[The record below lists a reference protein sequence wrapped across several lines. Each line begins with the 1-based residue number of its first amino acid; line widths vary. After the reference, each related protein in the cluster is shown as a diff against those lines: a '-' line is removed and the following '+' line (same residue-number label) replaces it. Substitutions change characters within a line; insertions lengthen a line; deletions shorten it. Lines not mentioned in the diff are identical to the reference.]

1 MRWAWQWLA
10 TREERMARKV
20 KRKATGVRRAA
31 TSRSRASKARAAHR
45 QSKGVVN
52 SALSALPISQQQL
65 QGTFL
70 ILILAGALAAAWFV
84 ASAAG
89 VPALMSQ
96 QVATSA
102 GAAGFQMRNIDLT
115 GVERMNRLKVY
126 EEVMEHRG
134 TPMPLLDLAAI
145 RADLK
150 QMPWVAEARVSRQ
163 LPDKLVIDIQE
174 RTPHAV
180 LVKPDR
186 LVLIDRNGVELDPIG
201 EKDAEGMLRISG
213 AGAAE
218 QIDSLDHILAAA
230 PALQPQIASAHRIG
244 ERRWNIVFKTGQ
256 ILALPQ
262 GEDEAAEAF
271 IDFAKLDG
279 LYRLL
284 GGKATVIDLRVPDRY
299 VLREPGRADR
309 FMGNKESSQ

>member
-1 MRWAWQWLA
+1 
-10 TREERMARKV
+10 MARKV

-31 TSRSRASKARAAHR
+31 NSRSRASKARAARR
-45 QSKGVVN
+45 QSQGVVN
-52 SALSALPISQQQL
+52 SALTALPISQKQL
-65 QGTFL
+65 QGGFL
-70 ILILAGALAAAWFV
+70 VMILTGAAIGAWYV

-89 VPALMSQ
+89 VPALLHQ
-96 QVATSA
+96 QMASSA

-150 QMPWVAEARVSRQ
+150 QMPWIAEARVSRQ
-163 LPDKLVIDIQE
+163 LPDRLVIDIEE

-186 LVLIDRNGVELDPIG
+186 LVLIDRHGVELDPIS
-201 EKDAEGMLRISG
+201 EDDARGMLRISG
-213 AGAAE
+213 AGAKK
-218 QIDSLDHILAAA
+218 QIDSLDRILAAA
-230 PALQPQIASAHRIG
+230 PALQPQIVSAHRIG

-262 GEDEAAEAF
+262 GEEDASEAF

-309 FMGNKESSQ
+309 LAGNQESSQ

>member
-1 MRWAWQWLA
+1 
-10 TREERMARKV
+10 MARKV

-31 TSRSRASKARAAHR
+31 NSRSRASKARAATR
-45 QSKGVVN
+45 QGKGVVN

-84 ASAAG
+84 ARAAG

-96 QVATSA
+96 QIATSA

-186 LVLIDRNGVELDPIG
+186 LVLIDRNGVELDPIA

-213 AGAAE
+213 AGAAK

-309 FMGNKESSQ
+309 FASRKESSE

>member
-1 MRWAWQWLA
+1 
-10 TREERMARKV
+10 MARKV

-31 TSRSRASKARAAHR
+31 NSRSRASKARAATR
-45 QSKGVVN
+45 QGKGVVN

-84 ASAAG
+84 ARAAG
-89 VPALMSQ
+89 VPALMQ
-96 QVATSA
+96 QQIATSA

-134 TPMPLLDLAAI
+134 TPMPMLDLAAI
-145 RADLK
+145 RAELK
-150 QMPWVAEARVSRQ
+150 RMPWVAEARVSRQ
-163 LPDKLVIDIQE
+163 LPDKVVIDIQE

-213 AGAAE
+213 AGAAK

>member
-1 MRWAWQWLA
+1 
-10 TREERMARKV
+10 MARKV

-31 TSRSRASKARAAHR
+31 TSRSRASKAGAATR
-45 QSKGVVN
+45 QSKGAVN
-52 SALSALPISQQQL
+52 TALNALPISQRQL
-65 QGTFL
+65 QGGFL
-70 ILILAGALAAAWFV
+70 ALILAGAAALAWMV

-89 VPALMSQ
+89 VPALLHQ
-96 QVATSA
+96 QLATSA

-134 TPMPLLDLAAI
+134 TPMPLLNLAAI
-145 RADLK
+145 RDDLRR
-150 QMPWVAEARVSRQ
+150 MPWVAEARVSRQ

-186 LVLIDRNGVELDPIG
+186 LVLIDRNGIELDPIS
-201 EKDAEGMLRISG
+201 EKDAQGMLRISG
-213 AGAAE
+213 AGAAQ
-218 QIDSLDHILAAA
+218 QIESLDHVLAAA

-256 ILALPQ
+256 IPALPQ

-271 IDFAKLDG
+271 IDFARMDG

-309 FMGNKESSQ
+309 FANKGSAE

>member
-1 MRWAWQWLA
+1 
-10 TREERMARKV
+10 MARKV

-31 TSRSRASKARAAHR
+31 NSRSRASKARAATR
-45 QSKGVVN
+45 QGKGVVN

-70 ILILAGALAAAWFV
+70 VLILAGALAAAWFV
-84 ASAAG
+84 ARAAG
-89 VPALMSQ
+89 VPALMEQ
-96 QVATSA
+96 QIAASA
-102 GAAGFQMRNIDLT
+102 GSAGFQMRNIDLT

-134 TPMPLLDLAAI
+134 TPMPMLDLAAI
-145 RADLK
+145 RAELK
-150 QMPWVAEARVSRQ
+150 RMPWVAEARVSRQ

-186 LVLIDRNGVELDPIG
+186 LVLIDRNGIELDPIS
-201 EKDAEGMLRISG
+201 EKDAQGMLRISG
-213 AGAAE
+213 AGAAQ
-218 QIDSLDHILAAA
+218 QIESLDHVLAAA

-299 VLREPGRADR
+299 VFREPGRADR
-309 FMGNKESSQ
+309 FTSRKESAE

>member
-1 MRWAWQWLA
+1 
-10 TREERMARKV
+10 MARKV
-20 KRKATGVRRAA
+20 KRKAQGVRRAA
-31 TSRSRASKARAAHR
+31 NSRSRASKARAAQR

-52 SALSALPISQQQL
+52 TALSALPISQRQL
-65 QGTFL
+65 QGGFL
-70 ILILAGALAAAWFV
+70 ALILAGAAALAWWV

-89 VPALMSQ
+89 VPALMHQ
-96 QVATSA
+96 QMAASA
-102 GAAGFQMRNIDLT
+102 GSAGFQMRTIDLT
-115 GVERMNRLKVY
+115 GVERMNRLKIY

-163 LPDKLVIDIQE
+163 LPDKLVIDIEE

-186 LVLIDRNGVELDPIG
+186 LVLIDRDGIELDPIA
-201 EKDAEGMLRISG
+201 EDAAEGMLRISG
-213 AGAAE
+213 AGASGK
-218 QIDSLDHILAAA
+218 IDSLDRIIAAA

-262 GEDEAAEAF
+262 GEEEAAAAF

-284 GGKATVIDLRVPDRY
+284 GGKASVIDLRVPDRY

-309 FMGNKESSQ
+309 FAGSGESTE

>member
-1 MRWAWQWLA
+1 
-10 TREERMARKV
+10 MARKV
-20 KRKATGVRRAA
+20 KRKAQGVRRAA
-31 TSRSRASKARAAHR
+31 NSRSRASKARAASR
-45 QSKGVVN
+45 QGKGVVN
-52 SALSALPISQQQL
+52 TALSALPISQRQL
-65 QGTFL
+65 QGGFL
-70 ILILAGALAAAWFV
+70 ALILAGAAALAWWV

-89 VPALMSQ
+89 VPALMHQ
-96 QVATSA
+96 QIAATA
-102 GAAGFQMRNIDLT
+102 GSAGFQMRNIDLT

-186 LVLIDRNGVELDPIG
+186 LVLIDRNGVELDPIA

-213 AGAAE
+213 AGAAK

-299 VLREPGRADR
+299 VFREPGRADR
-309 FMGNKESSQ
+309 FTGRKENVE

>member
-1 MRWAWQWLA
+1 
-10 TREERMARKV
+10 MARKV

-31 TSRSRASKARAAHR
+31 NSRSRASKARAAHR

-145 RADLK
+145 RADPK

-201 EKDAEGMLRISG
+201 DGGFGLTAEDFGLLTRIVLDTTDRPIVSMLEGGYSLSG
-213 AGAAE
+213 LPLCIE
-218 QIDSLDHILAAA
+218 QHLSFLHN
-230 PALQPQIASAHRIG
+230 R
-244 ERRWNIVFKTGQ
+244 
-256 ILALPQ
+256 
-262 GEDEAAEAF
+262 
-271 IDFAKLDG
+271 
-279 LYRLL
+279 
-284 GGKATVIDLRVPDRY
+284 
-299 VLREPGRADR
+299 
-309 FMGNKESSQ
+309 

>member
-1 MRWAWQWLA
+1 
-10 TREERMARKV
+10 MARKV

-31 TSRSRASKARAAHR
+31 NSRSRASKARAARR
-45 QSKGVVN
+45 QSQGVVN
-52 SALSALPISQQQL
+52 GALSALPISQRQL

-70 ILILAGALAAAWFV
+70 VLILAGALAGAWFV
-84 ASAAG
+84 AKAAG
-89 VPALMSQ
+89 VPALMHQ
-96 QVATSA
+96 QLASSA

-150 QMPWVAEARVSRQ
+150 QMPWIAEARVSRQ
-163 LPDKLVIDIQE
+163 LPDKLVIDIEE

-186 LVLIDRNGVELDPIG
+186 LVLIDRHGVELDPIS
-201 EKDAEGMLRISG
+201 EEDARGMLRISG
-213 AGAAE
+213 AGAKK
-218 QIDSLDHILAAA
+218 QMDSLDRILDAA
-230 PALQPQIASAHRIG
+230 PALQPQIVSAHRIG

-262 GEDEAAEAF
+262 GEEEAAEAF

-299 VLREPGRADR
+299 VFREPGRADR
-309 FMGNKESSQ
+309 LLGQQESSQ

>member
-1 MRWAWQWLA
+1 
-10 TREERMARKV
+10 MARKV

-31 TSRSRASKARAAHR
+31 TSRSRASKARAATR
-45 QSKGVVN
+45 QSKGAVN
-52 SALSALPISQQQL
+52 TALNALPISQRQL
-65 QGTFL
+65 QGSFL
-70 ILILAGALAAAWFV
+70 ALILAGAAALAWMV

-89 VPALMSQ
+89 VPALLHQ
-96 QVATSA
+96 QLATSA

-134 TPMPLLDLAAI
+134 TPMPLLNLAAI
-145 RADLK
+145 RDDLRR
-150 QMPWVAEARVSRQ
+150 MPWVAEARVSRQ

-186 LVLIDRNGVELDPIG
+186 LVLIDRNGIELDPIS
-201 EKDAEGMLRISG
+201 EKDAQGMLRISG
-213 AGAAE
+213 AGAAQE
-218 QIDSLDHILAAA
+218 IESLDHVLAAA

-271 IDFAKLDG
+271 IDFARMDG

-309 FMGNKESSQ
+309 FANKGSAE

>member
-1 MRWAWQWLA
+1 M
-10 TREERMARKV
+10 
-20 KRKATGVRRAA
+20 
-31 TSRSRASKARAAHR
+31 
-45 QSKGVVN
+45 VN

-70 ILILAGALAAAWFV
+70 VLILAGALAAAWFV
-84 ASAAG
+84 ARAAG
-89 VPALMSQ
+89 VPALMEQ
-96 QVATSA
+96 QIAASA
-102 GAAGFQMRNIDLT
+102 GSAGFQMRNIDLT

-134 TPMPLLDLAAI
+134 TPMPMLDLAAI
-145 RADLK
+145 RAELK
-150 QMPWVAEARVSRQ
+150 RMPWVAEARVSRQ

-186 LVLIDRNGVELDPIG
+186 LVLIDRNGVELDPIA

-213 AGAAE
+213 AGAAK

-299 VLREPGRADR
+299 VFREPGRADR
-309 FMGNKESSQ
+309 FTSRKESAE

>member
-1 MRWAWQWLA
+1 
-10 TREERMARKV
+10 MARKV
-20 KRKATGVRRAA
+20 KRKAQGVRRAA
-31 TSRSRASKARAAHR
+31 NSRSRASKARAAQR

-52 SALSALPISQQQL
+52 TALSALPISQRQL
-65 QGTFL
+65 QGSFL
-70 ILILAGALAAAWFV
+70 VLILAGAAALAWWV

-89 VPALMSQ
+89 VPALLHQ
-96 QVATSA
+96 QMASSA
-102 GAAGFQMRNIDLT
+102 GAAGFQMRTIDLT
-115 GVERMNRLKVY
+115 GVERMNRLKIY

-163 LPDKLVIDIQE
+163 LPDKLVIDIEE

-186 LVLIDRNGVELDPIG
+186 LVLIDRDGIELDPIA
-201 EKDAEGMLRISG
+201 EDAAEGMLRISG
-213 AGAAE
+213 AGAAT
-218 QIDSLDHILAAA
+218 QIDSLDRIIAAA

-262 GEDEAAEAF
+262 GEEEASAAF

-284 GGKATVIDLRVPDRY
+284 GGKASVIDLRVPDRY

-309 FMGNKESSQ
+309 FAGNGGSAE

>member
-1 MRWAWQWLA
+1 
-10 TREERMARKV
+10 MARKV
-20 KRKATGVRRAA
+20 KRKAQGVRRAA
-31 TSRSRASKARAAHR
+31 NSRSRASKARAAQR
-45 QSKGVVN
+45 QSRGLVDT
-52 SALSALPISQQQL
+52 ALTALPISQQQL

-70 ILILAGALAAAWFV
+70 VLILAGAAIAAWFV

-89 VPALMSQ
+89 VPAMLHQ
-96 QVATSA
+96 QMATSA
-102 GAAGFQMRNIDLT
+102 GSAGFQMRNIDLT
-115 GVERMNRLKVY
+115 GVERMNRLKIY
-126 EEVMEHRG
+126 EEVMEYRG
-134 TPMPLLDLAAI
+134 TPMPLLDLTQI
-145 RADLK
+145 RDDLK

-163 LPDKLVIDIQE
+163 LPDKLVIDIEE

-186 LVLIDRNGVELDPIG
+186 LVLIDHDGIELDPIA
-201 EKDAEGMLRISG
+201 EADAEGMLRISG
-213 AGAAE
+213 AGAKGE
-218 QIDSLDHILAAA
+218 IDSLDRILAAA

-262 GEDEAAEAF
+262 GEDEAAAAF

-299 VLREPGRADR
+299 VLREPGRANR
-309 FMGNKESSQ
+309 FAGSKESTE

>member
-1 MRWAWQWLA
+1 
-10 TREERMARKV
+10 
-20 KRKATGVRRAA
+20 
-31 TSRSRASKARAAHR
+31 
-45 QSKGVVN
+45 
-52 SALSALPISQQQL
+52 
-65 QGTFL
+65 
-70 ILILAGALAAAWFV
+70 
-84 ASAAG
+84 
-89 VPALMSQ
+89 
-96 QVATSA
+96 
-102 GAAGFQMRNIDLT
+102 MRNLCQRGFDLT

-134 TPMPLLDLAAI
+134 TPMPMLDLAAI
-145 RADLK
+145 RAELK
-150 QMPWVAEARVSRQ
+150 RMPWVAEARVSRQ

-186 LVLIDRNGVELDPIG
+186 LVLIDRNGVELDPIA

-213 AGAAE
+213 AGAAK

-299 VLREPGRADR
+299 VFREPGRADR
-309 FMGNKESSQ
+309 FTSRKESAE

>member
-1 MRWAWQWLA
+1 MV
-10 TREERMARKV
+10 RKV
-20 KRKATGVRRAA
+20 KRKAQGVRRAA
-31 TSRSRASKARAAHR
+31 NSRSRASKARAAQR

-52 SALSALPISQQQL
+52 TALSALPISQRQL
-65 QGTFL
+65 QGGFL
-70 ILILAGALAAAWFV
+70 VAILAGAVALAWWV

-89 VPALMSQ
+89 VPALVHQ
-96 QVATSA
+96 QVAESA
-102 GAAGFQMRNIDLT
+102 GSAGFRMRSIDLT
-115 GVERMNRLKVY
+115 GVERMNRLKIY

-163 LPDKLVIDIQE
+163 LPDKLVIDIEE

-186 LVLIDRNGVELDPIG
+186 LVLIDRDGIELDPIA
-201 EKDAEGMLRISG
+201 EEDAAGMLRISG
-213 AGAAE
+213 AGAADS
-218 QIDSLDHILAAA
+218 IDSLDRVLAAA

-262 GEDEAAEAF
+262 GEEEAAEAF
-271 IDFAKLDG
+271 IDFARMDG

-309 FMGNKESSQ
+309 FASKDGSSE

>member
-1 MRWAWQWLA
+1 
-10 TREERMARKV
+10 MARKV

-31 TSRSRASKARAAHR
+31 NSRSRASKARAATR
-45 QSKGVVN
+45 QGKGVVN

-70 ILILAGALAAAWFV
+70 VLILAGALAAAWFV
-84 ASAAG
+84 ARAAG
-89 VPALMSQ
+89 VPALMEQ
-96 QVATSA
+96 QIAASA
-102 GAAGFQMRNIDLT
+102 GSAGFQMRNIDLT

-134 TPMPLLDLAAI
+134 TPMPMLDLAAI
-145 RADLK
+145 RAELK
-150 QMPWVAEARVSRQ
+150 RMPWVAEARVSRQ

-186 LVLIDRNGVELDPIG
+186 LVLIDRNGVELDPIA

-213 AGAAE
+213 AGAAK

-299 VLREPGRADR
+299 VFREPGRADR
-309 FMGNKESSQ
+309 FTGRKENVE

>member
-1 MRWAWQWLA
+1 
-10 TREERMARKV
+10 MARKV

-31 TSRSRASKARAAHR
+31 NSRSRASKARAAHR

-134 TPMPLLDLAAI
+134 TPMPMLDLAAI
-145 RADLK
+145 RAELK
-150 QMPWVAEARVSRQ
+150 RMPWVAEARVSRQ

-186 LVLIDRNGVELDPIG
+186 LVLIDRNGVELDPIA

-213 AGAAE
+213 AGAAK

-299 VLREPGRADR
+299 VFREPGRADR
-309 FMGNKESSQ
+309 FTSRKESAE

>member
-1 MRWAWQWLA
+1 
-10 TREERMARKV
+10 MARKV

-31 TSRSRASKARAAHR
+31 NSRSRASKARAATR
-45 QSKGVVN
+45 QGKGVVN

-70 ILILAGALAAAWFV
+70 VLILAGALAAAWFV
-84 ASAAG
+84 ARAAG
-89 VPALMSQ
+89 VPALMEQ
-96 QVATSA
+96 QIAASA
-102 GAAGFQMRNIDLT
+102 GSAGFQMRNIDLT

-134 TPMPLLDLAAI
+134 TPMPMLDLAAI
-145 RADLK
+145 RAELK
-150 QMPWVAEARVSRQ
+150 RMPWVAEARVSRQ

-186 LVLIDRNGVELDPIG
+186 LVLIDRNGIELDPIA

-213 AGAAE
+213 AGAAK

-299 VLREPGRADR
+299 VFREPGRADR
-309 FMGNKESSQ
+309 FTSRKESAE

>member
-1 MRWAWQWLA
+1 
-10 TREERMARKV
+10 MARKV

-31 TSRSRASKARAAHR
+31 NSRSRASKARAATR
-45 QSKGVVN
+45 QGKGVVN

-70 ILILAGALAAAWFV
+70 VLILAGALAAAWFV
-84 ASAAG
+84 ARAAG
-89 VPALMSQ
+89 VPALMEQ
-96 QVATSA
+96 QIAASA
-102 GAAGFQMRNIDLT
+102 GSAGFQMRNIDLT

-134 TPMPLLDLAAI
+134 TPMPMLDLAAI
-145 RADLK
+145 RAELK
-150 QMPWVAEARVSRQ
+150 RMPWVAEARVSRQ

-186 LVLIDRNGVELDPIG
+186 LVLIDRNGVELDPIA

-213 AGAAE
+213 AGAAK

-299 VLREPGRADR
+299 VFREPGRADR
-309 FMGNKESSQ
+309 FTSRKESAE

>member
-1 MRWAWQWLA
+1 
-10 TREERMARKV
+10 MARKV

-31 TSRSRASKARAAHR
+31 NSRSRASKARAATR
-45 QSKGVVN
+45 QGKGVVN

-70 ILILAGALAAAWFV
+70 VLILAGALAA
-84 ASAAG
+84 G
-89 VPALMSQ
+89 VPALMEQ
-96 QVATSA
+96 QIAASA
-102 GAAGFQMRNIDLT
+102 GSAGFQMRNIDLT

-134 TPMPLLDLAAI
+134 TPMPMLDLAAI
-145 RADLK
+145 RAELK
-150 QMPWVAEARVSRQ
+150 RMPWVAEARVSRQ

-186 LVLIDRNGVELDPIG
+186 LVLIDRNGVELDPIA

-213 AGAAE
+213 AGAAK

-299 VLREPGRADR
+299 VFREPGRADR
-309 FMGNKESSQ
+309 FTSRKESAE

>member
-1 MRWAWQWLA
+1 
-10 TREERMARKV
+10 MARKV

-31 TSRSRASKARAAHR
+31 NSRSRASKARAARR
-45 QSKGVVN
+45 QSQGVVN
-52 SALSALPISQQQL
+52 GALSALPISQRQL
-65 QGTFL
+65 QGAFL
-70 ILILAGALAAAWFV
+70 VLILAGALAGAWFV
-84 ASAAG
+84 ARAAG
-89 VPALMSQ
+89 VPAMMHQ
-96 QVATSA
+96 QLAASA

-150 QMPWVAEARVSRQ
+150 QMPWIAEARVSRQ
-163 LPDKLVIDIQE
+163 LPDKLVIDIEE

-186 LVLIDRNGVELDPIG
+186 LVLIDRHGVELDPIS
-201 EKDAEGMLRISG
+201 EADARGMLRISG
-213 AGAAE
+213 AGAKK
-218 QIDSLDHILAAA
+218 QIDSLDRILAAA
-230 PALQPQIASAHRIG
+230 PALQPQIVSAHRIG
-244 ERRWNIVFKTGQ
+244 ERRWNIVFKTDQ

-262 GEDEAAEAF
+262 GEENASEAF

-299 VLREPGRADR
+299 VFREPGRADR
-309 FMGNKESSQ
+309 LLASQESSQ

>member
-1 MRWAWQWLA
+1 
-10 TREERMARKV
+10 MARKV

-31 TSRSRASKARAAHR
+31 NSRSRASKARAATR
-45 QSKGVVN
+45 QGKGVVN

-70 ILILAGALAAAWFV
+70 VLILAGALAAAWFV
-84 ASAAG
+84 ARAAG
-89 VPALMSQ
+89 VPALMEQ
-96 QVATSA
+96 QIAASA
-102 GAAGFQMRNIDLT
+102 GSAGFQMRNIDLT

-134 TPMPLLDLAAI
+134 TPMPMLDLAAI
-145 RADLK
+145 RTELK
-150 QMPWVAEARVSRQ
+150 RMPWVAEARVSRQ

-186 LVLIDRNGVELDPIG
+186 LVLIDRNGVELDPIA

-213 AGAAE
+213 AGAAK

-299 VLREPGRADR
+299 VFREPGRADR
-309 FMGNKESSQ
+309 FASMKESAE

>member
-1 MRWAWQWLA
+1 M
-10 TREERMARKV
+10 
-20 KRKATGVRRAA
+20 
-31 TSRSRASKARAAHR
+31 H
-45 QSKGVVN
+45 
-52 SALSALPISQQQL
+52 QQ
-65 QGTFL
+65 
-70 ILILAGALAAAWFV
+70 IA
-84 ASAAG
+84 ASAG
-89 VPALMSQ
+89 S
-96 QVATSA
+96 
-102 GAAGFQMRNIDLT
+102 AGFQMRNIDLT

-134 TPMPLLDLAAI
+134 TPMPLLDLAEI
-145 RADLK
+145 RTELK
-150 QMPWVAEARVSRQ
+150 RMPWVAEARVSRQ

-186 LVLIDRNGVELDPIG
+186 LVLIDRDGIELDPIA
-201 EKDAEGMLRISG
+201 EEDAAGMLRISG
-213 AGAAE
+213 AGAKD
-218 QIDSLDHILAAA
+218 QIDSLDRVLAAA

-262 GEDEAAEAF
+262 GEDEAADAF
-271 IDFAKLDG
+271 IDFARMDG

-309 FMGNKESSQ
+309 FASSKERAE

>member
-1 MRWAWQWLA
+1 
-10 TREERMARKV
+10 MARKV

-31 TSRSRASKARAAHR
+31 NSRSRASKARAATR
-45 QSKGVVN
+45 QGKGVVN

-70 ILILAGALAAAWFV
+70 VLILAGALAAAWFV
-84 ASAAG
+84 ARAAG
-89 VPALMSQ
+89 VPALMEQ
-96 QVATSA
+96 QIAASA
-102 GAAGFQMRNIDLT
+102 GSAGFQMRNIDLT

-134 TPMPLLDLAAI
+134 TPMPMLDLAAI
-145 RADLK
+145 RVELK
-150 QMPWVAEARVSRQ
+150 RMPWVAEARVSRQ

-186 LVLIDRNGVELDPIG
+186 LVLIDRNGVELDPIA
-201 EKDAEGMLRISG
+201 EKAAEGMLRISG
-213 AGAAE
+213 AGAAK

-299 VLREPGRADR
+299 VFREPGRADR
-309 FMGNKESSQ
+309 FTSRKESPE

>member
-1 MRWAWQWLA
+1 
-10 TREERMARKV
+10 MARKV

-31 TSRSRASKARAAHR
+31 NSRSRASKARAATR
-45 QSKGVVN
+45 QGKGVVN

-70 ILILAGALAAAWFV
+70 VLILAGALAAAWFV
-84 ASAAG
+84 ARAAG
-89 VPALMSQ
+89 VPALMEQ
-96 QVATSA
+96 QIAASA
-102 GAAGFQMRNIDLT
+102 GSAGFQMRNIDLT

-134 TPMPLLDLAAI
+134 TPMPMLDLAAI
-145 RADLK
+145 RAELK
-150 QMPWVAEARVSRQ
+150 RMPWVAEARVSRQ

-186 LVLIDRNGVELDPIG
+186 LVLIDRNGVELDPIA

-213 AGAAE
+213 AGAAK

>member
-1 MRWAWQWLA
+1 
-10 TREERMARKV
+10 MARKV

>member
-1 MRWAWQWLA
+1 M
-10 TREERMARKV
+10 MARKV

-31 TSRSRASKARAAHR
+31 TSRSRASKARAATR
-45 QSKGVVN
+45 QSKGAVN
-52 SALSALPISQQQL
+52 TALNALPISQRQL
-65 QGTFL
+65 QGGFL
-70 ILILAGALAAAWFV
+70 ALILAGAAALAWMV

-89 VPALMSQ
+89 VPALLHQ
-96 QVATSA
+96 QLATSA

-134 TPMPLLDLAAI
+134 TPMPLLNLAAI
-145 RADLK
+145 RDDLRR
-150 QMPWVAEARVSRQ
+150 MPWVAEARVSRQ

-186 LVLIDRNGVELDPIG
+186 LVLIDRNGIELDPIS
-201 EKDAEGMLRISG
+201 EKDAQGMLRISG
-213 AGAAE
+213 AGAAQ
-218 QIDSLDHILAAA
+218 QIESLDHVLAAA

-271 IDFAKLDG
+271 IDFARMDG

-284 GGKATVIDLRVPDRY
+284 GGKAAVIDLRVPDRY

-309 FMGNKESSQ
+309 FANKGSAE